1 MARFGSYRYSEALP
15 FFIVINWK
23 SKEEKVKKKTVG
35 GSIQLLRWQRG
46 PLKYRGLRL
55 EHYNN

>member
-23 SKEEKVKKKTVG
+23 SKEEKVKKNCWGFNSTFEVAT
-35 GSIQLLRWQRG
+35 W
-46 PLKYRGLRL
+46 PT
-55 EHYNN
+55 